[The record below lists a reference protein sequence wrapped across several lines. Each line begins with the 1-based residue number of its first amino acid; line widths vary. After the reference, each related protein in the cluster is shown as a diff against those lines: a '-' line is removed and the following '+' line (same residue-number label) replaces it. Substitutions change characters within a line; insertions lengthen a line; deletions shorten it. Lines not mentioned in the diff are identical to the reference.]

1 LSSSG
6 RDFAA
11 RVDVSP
17 RDAFGPNLRRQ
28 RLKRGVPLERIAES
42 TKVCVALWAGLERN
56 DLSRWP
62 TGIYARSYLRDY
74 ARAVGA
80 DPEATV
86 DEFCR
91 LFPHGDRRV
100 APLIRDHSAIIGHP
114 SAWQDEVPAK
124 VVQDRRGTSP
134 SPQTPAS
141 SPPVGLLSQI
151 VGRLRRVLSGA

>member
-1 LSSSG
+1 MPPW
-6 RDFAA
+6 DA
-11 RVDVSP
+11 VSP
-17 RDAFGPNLRRQ
+17 RDAFGPNLRRL
-28 RLKRGVPLERIAES
+28 RLQRGVPLEQIAQS

-62 TGIYARSYLRDY
+62 TGIYARSYMRDY

-100 APLIRDHSAIIGHP
+100 APLIREHSAIVGHS
-114 SAWQDEVPAK
+114 SAWQDEVPAT
-124 VVQDRRGTSP
+124 VIAGDRRGNSST
-134 SPQTPAS
+134 PQARAS
-141 SPPVGLLSQI
+141 SAPAGLLAQI
-151 VGRLRRVLSGA
+151 VGRLRRAFSVA